1 MTPSLSG
8 LRVLEFT
15 HAIMGPAC
23 GLVLADLGAEV
34 IRVEKTPDGDDTRRL
49 KGFGTGYYPFFNR
62 NKKSVVV
69 DLKSEEGREVV
80 DRLVR
85 SADALI
91 ENFAPGTMDRLGLG
105 YAALAAVNPRLIY
118 CALKGFLSG
127 PYEDRVA
134 LDEVVQMMS
143 GLAYMTGPVGQP
155 LRAGASVIDIMG
167 ATYGAMAVLLAL
179 RERESTGK
187 GQLVQSGL
195 FENAAFVMG
204 HHMAYAALS
213 NGPIPPMPA
222 RVSAWS
228 IYRVFVCAGGGQI
241 FVGVTSD
248 KHWRSFCEV
257 FGLSDLGAD
266 PRLNTNNDRI
276 HERARL
282 LPRIEALFAG
292 MTREAA
298 LEACGRA
305 GIPFA
310 PVARPEDLFDDP
322 HLNAGGYLV
331 DTTLAGGVRA
341 RLPRLPLTMAG
352 DTPGLRNDPPGI
364 GADTRSVLMGL
375 GYDAGALAA
384 MAANGTIRLADE
396 ETDPEYREN
405 GQHA

>member
-1 MTPSLSG
+1 MTLPLSG

-69 DLKSEEGREVV
+69 DLKSDGGREIVE
-80 DRLVR
+80 RLVL

-105 YAALAAVNPRLIY
+105 YAATRAVNPRLIY

-127 PYEDRVA
+127 PYEARVA
-134 LDEVVQMMS
+134 LDEVAQMMS

-167 ATYGAMAVLLAL
+167 ATYGAMAVILAL
-179 RERESTGK
+179 LERDTTGQ

-195 FENAAFVMG
+195 FETAAFVMG

-213 NGPIPPMPA
+213 NEPIPPMPA

-228 IYRVFVCAGGGQI
+228 IYRVFACAGGEQI

-248 KHWRSFCEV
+248 KHWRAFCGV
-257 FGLSDLGAD
+257 FGQEDLGAD
-266 PRLNTNNDRI
+266 PRLSSNNDRI
-276 HERARL
+276 RERAWL
-282 LPRIEALFAG
+282 LPRIEMLFAT
-292 MTREAA
+292 MTRAEA
-298 LEACGRA
+298 LEACERA

-331 DTTLAGGVRA
+331 ETEVAEGVRA
-341 RLPRLPLTMAG
+341 KLPRLPLTMAG
-352 DTPGLRNDPPGI
+352 ATPGLRSDPPGI
-364 GADTRSVLMGL
+364 GADTRDVLRSL
-375 GYDAGALAA
+375 GYGVEAIDALAA
-384 MAANGTIRLADE
+384 SGAIRVTGDQAS
-396 ETDPEYREN
+396 PERGE
-405 GQHA
+405 

>member
-1 MTPSLSG
+1 MTLPLSG

-62 NKKSVVV
+62 NKKSVLV
-69 DLKSEEGREVV
+69 DLKSADGREIVG
-80 DRLVR
+80 RLIR

-105 YAALAAVNPRLIY
+105 YEALAAAHPRLIY
-118 CALKGFLSG
+118 CALKGFLTG
-127 PYEDRVA
+127 PYEERVA

-179 RERESTGK
+179 RERDMTGR

-228 IYRVFVCAGGGQI
+228 IYRVFTCAGGEQI

-248 KHWRSFCEV
+248 KHWRAFCAE
-257 FGLSDLGAD
+257 FKLQDLGAD
-266 PRLNTNNDRI
+266 ARLVSNNDRI
-276 HERARL
+276 RERAWL

-292 MTREAA
+292 MSREAG
-298 LEACGRA
+298 LEGCARA

-310 PVARPEDLFDDP
+310 PVARPEDLFEDP
-322 HLNAGGYLV
+322 HLNAGGYL
-331 DTTLAGGVRA
+331 DETTVAEGVRA
-341 RLPRLPLTMAG
+341 RLPRLPLTLGGA
-352 DTPGLRNDPPGI
+352 TPGLRNDPPGI
-364 GADTRSVLMGL
+364 GADTRGVLAGL
-375 GYDAGALAA
+375 GYCDEAIAAYASAGVIGLAAADAGPRK
-384 MAANGTIRLADE
+384 GE
-396 ETDPEYREN
+396 
-405 GQHA
+405 

>member
-1 MTPSLSG
+1 LSG

-62 NKKSVVV
+62 NKKSVLV
-69 DLKSEEGREVV
+69 DLKSEDGREIVG
-80 DRLVR
+80 RLIR

-105 YAALAAVNPRLIY
+105 YEALAAAHPRLIY
-118 CALKGFLSG
+118 CALKGFLAG

-143 GLAYMTGPVGQP
+143 GLAYMTGPVGLP

-179 RERESTGK
+179 RERDMTGR

-228 IYRVFVCAGGGQI
+228 IYRVFVCAGGEQV

-248 KHWRSFCEV
+248 KHWRAFCDG
-257 FGLSDLGAD
+257 FGLADLGAD
-266 PRLNTNNDRI
+266 PRLTTNNDRI
-276 HERARL
+276 RERAWL
-282 LPRIEALFAG
+282 LPRIETLFAG
-292 MTREAA
+292 MTRDHA

-322 HLNAGGYLV
+322 HLTVGGYLA
-331 DTTLAGGVRA
+331 DTEVAEGVRA
-341 RLPRLPLTMAG
+341 KLPRLPLTMAG
-352 DTPGLRNDPPGI
+352 ATPGLRNDPPGI
-364 GADTRSVLMGL
+364 GANTREVLRGL
-375 GYDAGALAA
+375 GYGDAEIAVYASAGVIGLAA
-384 MAANGTIRLADE
+384 DDDSPRKGE
-396 ETDPEYREN
+396 
-405 GQHA
+405 

>member
-1 MTPSLSG
+1 MTLPLSG

-49 KGFGTGYYPFFNR
+49 KGFGTGYYAFFNR
-62 NKKSVVV
+62 NKKSIVV
-69 DLKSEEGREVV
+69 DLKSDRGREIA
-80 DRLVR
+80 DRLIR
-85 SADALI
+85 SADVLI
-91 ENFAPGTMDRLGLG
+91 ENFGPGTMDRLGLG
-105 YAALAAVNPRLIY
+105 YAALSAVNPRLIY
-118 CALKGFLSG
+118 CALKGFLRG
-127 PYEDRVA
+127 PYEERVA

-167 ATYGAMAVLLAL
+167 ATYGAMAVILAL
-179 RERESTGK
+179 RERDTTGR

-195 FENAAFVMG
+195 FETAAFVMG

-213 NGPIPPMPA
+213 DAPIPPMPS

-228 IYRVFVCAGGGQI
+228 IYRVFACVGGEQI

-248 KHWRSFCEV
+248 KHWRAFCGE
-257 FGLSDLGAD
+257 FRLDDLGAD

-276 HERARL
+276 RARAWL
-282 LPRIEALFAG
+282 LPRIEALFAT
-292 MTREAA
+292 MTRGEA

-322 HLNAGGYLV
+322 HLNAGGYLAETEV
-331 DTTLAGGVRA
+331 AEGIRA
-341 RLPRLPLTMAG
+341 KLPRLPLTMDGA
-352 DTPGLRNDPPGI
+352 TPGLRSDPPGI
-364 GADTRSVLMGL
+364 GADTHDLLRRL
-375 GYDAGALAA
+375 GYTDAEIEAL
-384 MAANGTIRLADE
+384 
-396 ETDPEYREN
+396 ETAGVIGRVDSQPD
-405 GQHA
+405 HARGE